1 MQNYRVA
8 FILAIGIAIEMMAT
22 AVAGQVRAGHQ
33 FTKDV
38 HAMKACHEI
47 LQPTRTLRI
56 IVRPGPKAR
65 GQISV

>member
-22 AVAGQVRAGHQ
+22 AVAGQAHATHQ
-33 FTKDV
+33 FNKDV
-38 HAMKACHEI
+38 HAMKACREV

-56 IVRPGPKAR
+56 IVQPGPKAK